1 MNYFLL
7 INGQIY
13 LSEKVPLEPFVKTLF
28 GKPTDIRPYHNA
40 VRQSCNKRCRLD
52 YGLTA
57 ILNTLSDECDNQE
70 FTERL
75 KTMGV
80 IKMKNGFLT
89 KHHQR
94 CFEQAIE
101 RIDKNNNVMMSA
113 VYLLTADYKLWKQ
126 AKRFVEKNRICFGTF
141 KPTDCTET
149 GYTAFCAAKD
159 VYLGLK
165 HFTFSDLADKN
176 LISPFLFELLCMAMA
191 IKRYGVKILDIAKIR
206 NSNLEGSDAD

>member
-13 LSEKVPLEPFVKTLF
+13 LSEKVPLEPFVKTLSR
-28 GKPTDIRPYHNA
+28 KPTDIRPYHNA
-40 VRQSCNKRCRLD
+40 VRQSCNKRCHLD
-52 YGLTA
+52 CGLTA
-57 ILNTLSDECDNQE
+57 ILETLCDECDNQE

-101 RIDKNNNVMMSA
+101 RIDNHISLQLMKHKLLLA
-113 VYLLTADYKLWKQ
+113 VKL
-126 AKRFVEKNRICFGTF
+126 
-141 KPTDCTET
+141 
-149 GYTAFCAAKD
+149 
-159 VYLGLK
+159 
-165 HFTFSDLADKN
+165 
-176 LISPFLFELLCMAMA
+176 
-191 IKRYGVKILDIAKIR
+191 
-206 NSNLEGSDAD
+206 